1 MKPQGVFGRKHKHF
15 SITREKM
22 SMQEVAT
29 NAAEERCVWW
39 MREGGWRDS
48 YILIK
53 SLCILQVTEDF
64 AVFMQKNSA
73 FG

>member
-1 MKPQGVFGRKHKHF
+1 MKPQGMFWRKHKHF
-15 SITREKM
+15 SITREKI
-22 SMQEVAT
+22 SMQEVGT
-29 NAAEERCVWW
+29 NAPEERCVWQ

-53 SLCILQVTEDF
+53 SLCILQVREDF
-64 AVFMQKNSA
+64 ALFMQKNNA